1 MGELETAAQRFLLDH
16 IPECAQGPAALL
28 ELVSSDDMGAAVLE
42 TVETAIKD
50 QAIAREIE
58 ARSSRHVN
66 GFLRLTFASSQHFG
80 LRLHV
85 WDTRKGGLPYTPE
98 SIHNHTVDLASKLVS
113 GGYVHT
119 VYRNDGVGDE
129 RLSRYLFTGQRDARS
144 FSLVADGETTVSVT
158 QVENLPAGVSYG
170 LGQPV
175 LHAVHPYADALTASI
190 VLKGPAVSDR
200 AIVLASH
207 EPAIGAEVP
216 VIDMPPDALRRY
228 CTELLPVL
236 G

>member
-1 MGELETAAQRFLLDH
+1 MGDLDTAAQRFLLDH
-16 IPECAQGPAALL
+16 VTECAQGPAALL
-28 ELVSSDDMGAAVLE
+28 ELVSSDGMRAAVLT
-42 TVETAIKD
+42 TVKDAIND

-66 GFLRLTFASSQHFG
+66 GFLRLTLASSQHFG

-85 WDTRKGGLPYTPE
+85 WDTRRGGLPYTPE
-98 SIHNHTVDLASKLVS
+98 SIHNHTVDLASKLIA

-119 VYRNDGVGDE
+119 VYCDDHAGHE

-144 FSLVADGETTVSVT
+144 FSLIADGEATVSVT

-175 LHAVHPYADALTASI
+175 LHSVHPYADMLTASV
-190 VLKGPAVSDR
+190 VLKGPAVRDR

-207 EPAIGAEVP
+207 EPSIGAEVP
-216 VIDMPPDALRRY
+216 VIDMPPNALHRY
-228 CTELLPVL
+228 CTELLPAL